1 MSSENTK
8 KRGAGIL
15 MPLFS
20 LPSKYGIGCFSKEA
34 YEFVD
39 FLKKA
44 GQTYWQIL
52 PIGPTS
58 YGDSPYQSFSVYA
71 GNPYF
76 IDLDELVEKGW
87 LEKSD
92 LTDTIAAVKA
102 QDPHDID
109 YGWLYNTRFKLFR
122 KAFENSNIK
131 EDQKFQ
137 RYVRKNSYWIKGYA
151 LFMALKDSFKGKSF
165 STWPEDIRLHQ
176 KEAVKKAE
184 KEFGEDILFYEFMQ
198 FEFERE
204 WYKLRKYA
212 NSNGIKIIGDIPI
225 YVAEDSADV
234 WESPELFELDENHVP
249 INIAGCPPD
258 GFAPD
263 GQRWGNPVYNWK
275 YHNETDFAW
284 WVSRMKRCAQLYDI
298 VRIDH
303 FRGFDEYYSIP
314 RTEET
319 ARNGKWVKGPGYS
332 LFATIKEEVPNL
344 DVIAE
349 DLGFIT
355 PSVKKLIKRTGYPN
369 MKILEFAFDGR
380 NLKKLP
386 KGGEKP
392 NDHLPC
398 NYDSNCVV
406 YTGTHDNETIM
417 GWLSNVDK
425 KSLKEFKAYVDYKGD
440 DKKELTKKMV
450 KLALS
455 SPARYCIIPIQDYL
469 LLGNEARINTPSTL
483 GQNWRFRIDP
493 EALTKKIEKRIR
505 SYCVLYYRV

>member
-1 MSSENTK
+1 MSDENVN
-8 KRGAGIL
+8 KRSAGIL

-76 IDLDELVEKGW
+76 IDPDTLVKRGW
-87 LEKSD
+87 ISEADLKETVAGVKS
-92 LTDTIAAVKA
+92 

-109 YGWLYNTRFKLFR
+109 YGWLYKTRFKLFK
-122 KAFENSNIK
+122 KAFLNSGI
-131 EDQKFQ
+131 EDDQKFQ
-137 RYVRKNSYWIKGYA
+137 RYVKKNSFWLKGYA
-151 LFMALKDSFKGKSF
+151 LFMALKDSFGGKSF
-165 STWPEDIRLHQ
+165 STWPKDIRLHQ
-176 KEAVKKAE
+176 KDAVKKAAE
-184 KEFGEDILFYEFMQ
+184 KYKKEVLFYEFMQ
-198 FEFERE
+198 YEFERE
-204 WYKLRKYA
+204 WYQLRKYA

-225 YVAEDSADV
+225 YVAEDSSDV
-234 WESPELFELDENHVP
+234 WESPELFELDEDHVP
-249 INIAGCPPD
+249 VNIAGCPPD

-275 YHNETDFAW
+275 YHRDTDFAW

-319 ARNGKWVKGPGYS
+319 ARNGRWVKGPGYA
-332 LFATIKEEVPNL
+332 LFATLKEEVPGIE
-344 DVIAE
+344 VIAE

-355 PSVKKLIKRTGYPN
+355 PSVRKLIKRTGYPN
-369 MKILEFAFDGR
+369 MKILEFGFDGR
-380 NLKKLP
+380 NLKKIP
-386 KGGEKP
+386 AEGVEQ

-406 YTGTHDNETIM
+406 YTGTHDNETVR
-417 GWLSNVDK
+417 GWLSNLNK
-425 KSLKEFKAYVDYKGD
+425 KSLKELKAYVDYDGD
-440 DKKELTKKMV
+440 DEEALVKKVV

-455 SPARYCIIPIQDYL
+455 SPARICIIPIQDYL
-469 LLGNEARINTPSTL
+469 ELGNEARINTPSTL
-483 GQNWRFRIDP
+483 GQNWRYRIDSD
-493 EALTKKIEKRIR
+493 ALTKKLAKRIR
-505 SYCVLYYRV
+505 SYTVLYYRV